1 MEMSANVVQESGIK
15 PNWFGSIHS
24 SIKGL
29 SSRSITNL
37 SATLDSVD
45 VRDMGLKS
53 LLKSSIEAPL
63 KVRLNGALRSLCLAA
78 MDEFKGFTWSDL
90 AQLSDHQSCDPSFP
104 PLDEYWYLHVR

>member
-15 PNWFGSIHS
+15 PYWFGSIRS

-29 SSRSITNL
+29 SLRSITNP
-37 SATLDSVD
+37 SATLDNVD

-63 KVRLNGALRSLCLAA
+63 GTGGTSV
-78 MDEFKGFTWSDL
+78 
-90 AQLSDHQSCDPSFP
+90 SFHIRGIRGT
-104 PLDEYWYLHVR
+104 LDSRND

>member
-1 MEMSANVVQESGIK
+1 MQESGIK

-63 KVRLNGALRSLCLAA
+63 GTGGTSASLLDC
-78 MDEFKGFTWSDL
+78 
-90 AQLSDHQSCDPSFP
+90 QLQFH
-104 PLDEYWYLHVR
+104 

>member
-1 MEMSANVVQESGIK
+1 MRTLCRNLVYIIK

-24 SIKGL
+24 SIKDL
-29 SSRSITNL
+29 SSRSITNP

-63 KVRLNGALRSLCLAA
+63 PG
-78 MDEFKGFTWSDL
+78 DL
-90 AQLSDHQSCDPSFP
+90 
-104 PLDEYWYLHVR
+104 